1 MPNKIT
7 NHIVSIDDKIYNYL
21 NDVNYG
27 MNKPQVHH
35 LTTIINGLINLSG
48 TKSLYKISKNILTA
62 KSSSSIYR
70 FLSRSKWDDSLI
82 DRNRINY
89 LKLHFDK
96 LVKPKSV
103 GFLVIDDTVNPK
115 VQAKKMQGLSYNHSH
130 TEGKNLWSH
139 CVVTSNFVV
148 GDISIPLN
156 YKPYFSKENCL
167 EYNKSF
173 MGKYNIAVDFIAF
186 FEKPSN
192 CDKIYCLVDSWYTS
206 QKLVDSS
213 LMQGFH
219 LIGALKSNRK
229 ISPLGIT
236 MQLKEFVK
244 YINPSTLDVVTVKG
258 KEYRVYKYEGKVS
271 KVENALVL
279 ICYEAN
285 GESFKSPVYFMS
297 TDIELDVQTII
308 EYYQNRWCIETNYKY
323 LKNHLGFDEYKVQSI
338 LSIGRYFLLV
348 FLSINFLEL
357 YRLYHL
363 NEVETLGDTI
373 EVMQSLS
380 AKELV
385 YLVYKKAKDNIPIE
399 IILGE
404 LKLAS

>member
-1 MPNKIT
+1 MPNKTT
-7 NHIVSIDDKIYNYL
+7 NHIVSIESEIYNYL

-27 MNKPQVHH
+27 MNKPQFHH
-35 LTTIINGLINLSG
+35 LTTIVNGLINLSG
-48 TKSLYKISKNILTA
+48 TKSLLKISEHILTA

-89 LKLHFDK
+89 LKLH
-96 LVKPKSV
+96 LERLIKPKSV

-139 CVVTSNFVV
+139 CVVTSNLLI

-156 YKPYFSKENCL
+156 YKTYLNEENCTK
-167 EYNKSF
+167 YNKIF
-173 MGKYNIAVDFIAF
+173 KGKTDIATEFITS

-206 QKLVDSS
+206 QKLIDNT

-229 ISPLGIT
+229 ISPLGIS
-236 MQLKEFVK
+236 MQLKEFAK

-279 ICYEAN
+279 ICYEVD
-285 GESFKSPVYFMS
+285 GESFKKPVYLMS
-297 TDIELDVQTII
+297 TDIELNAQTII
-308 EYYQNRWCIETNYKY
+308 KYYLNRWSIETNYKY
-323 LKNHLGFDEYKVQSI
+323 FKSHLGFDEYKVQSI
-338 LSIGRYFLLV
+338 LSIERYFLLV
-348 FLSINFLEL
+348 FLAINFLEI
-357 YRLYHL
+357 YRSNHL
-363 NEVETLGDTI
+363 NLMHTIGDAI
-373 EVMQSLS
+373 RSIRSLT

-385 YLVYKKAKDNIPIE
+385 HFVYNQAKNDVPIE
-399 IILGE
+399 IVFNK
-404 LKLAS
+404 LKLVS